1 MENTT
6 QKDSLLEE
14 VKLYLRV
21 DVSDFDNEINGFI
34 QSSIVYFKNKISSNF
49 DENKDFEKSILKDRV
64 RYQFNRAINEFEY
77 DFISEL
83 LNLEELYE
91 EKN

>member
-34 QSSIVYFKNKISSNF
+34 QSSIVYFKNKISSDF

>member
-1 MENTT
+1 MENTA
-6 QKDSLLEE
+6 QKDSLLKE

-21 DVSDFDNEINGFI
+21 DVDDFDSEIEGFI
-34 QSSIVYFKNKISSNF
+34 QSSIEYFKSKISPDF
-49 DENKDFEKSILKDRV
+49 DENKNSEKSILKDRV